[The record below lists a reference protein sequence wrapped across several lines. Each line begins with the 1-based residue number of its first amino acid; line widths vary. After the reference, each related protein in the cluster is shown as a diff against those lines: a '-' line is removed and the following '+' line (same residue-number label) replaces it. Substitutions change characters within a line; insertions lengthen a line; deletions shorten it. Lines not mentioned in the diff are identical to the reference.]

1 MTFEQAFATYG
12 PDVERIH
19 DETGIPAHDV
29 DRRINAAMTAAYLE
43 RAPAAIPAPVITV
56 PAPIV
61 TKKLIRYAGY
71 DERDFA

>member
-12 PDVERIH
+12 PDVERIAA
-19 DETGIPAHDV
+19 ETGIAPPDV

-43 RAPAAIPAPVITV
+43 RAPAAIPASVITV
-56 PAPIV
+56 PAPII